1 MEPLPLPTSLAEVEA
16 LIRELYRPFQPD
28 VARIQDVLHRLQ
40 KSPEGWQLA
49 QTLITHREDE
59 IRFFAALTLMIKLN
73 RDSASLS
80 EDDAKGLLESIIN
93 WTIQSMQDGAGPI
106 VTRKLCS
113 ALVTYFVHFSHLWPN
128 CVHHFIY
135 CLDLGRGTRADAVD
149 DALASNILVDKLD
162 RPKLR
167 VAVWFAITL
176 VEEVGKTD
184 MNSAAYS
191 ELHTRLVKN
200 GADVVSLLARGLSP
214 PSDNHPELKIQQ
226 DALSC
231 YLAWILYGQRA
242 NSNIDLLVTPLRQLV
257 DLAMQCFADQQLLH
271 ATAELFSDV
280 LSNYSGF
287 FTPEHYSSLATL
299 FDSQWAAQHYE
310 QLVHGNHTEDGIA
323 FGLFLLA
330 YGDATVHD
338 LVKATDDRSRRFLA
352 RLSGLLAADG
362 YLVGEDMIFVPA
374 LEFWLTYI
382 ETTIDC
388 TYSDEEADVA
398 IWKPYAEEHLK
409 AVIMNCWRKVQWP
422 PAEVFAEWDQ
432 NERANFGDARKD
444 VADMLQSVFTLEGLN
459 LISYFTELF
468 LQSLATQSW
477 SELEAT
483 IFCLSS
489 LSDCVSEEDDRYDE
503 DLAKV
508 FASGLF
514 DLLSEAQGPI
524 PLRLRQTALSLIER
538 YNEYFERHSEFLPN
552 ALNLLF
558 AAVGDPVLGGPAARS
573 ISTLCSSCR
582 TILTGEAGAFISH
595 YQTIRNRQVLD
606 SLAEEKIILAIASV
620 IQSIPSE
627 DLRLQTFEQLY
638 DILKKDLQLAVQL
651 KSQPEILDLSH
662 PMFLRGYEV
671 TDPQKV
677 PGPQEIALQI
687 ALRSMRCLASMAKGM
702 QDVKEYPIDLESD
715 GPQARPVN
723 QKLSGLQTDIMSA
736 LFNIQRTFSACSEA
750 VETICHIFKAGFSET
765 EPGPF
770 VFPPSVITDYFVQQP
785 FGTPRLGALL
795 STACSFVGSLY
806 RGPRAYVPSQLAR
819 LLPWVVGLL
828 QTLQVPEND
837 TEISQNGICFVDKVM
852 AKYPDVLFQLSS
864 PQLEFFFLY
873 TIKVLQGKEPLPKS
887 ASADFWSNFIS
898 LKPEDPSLAATV
910 SSAMTHLGP
919 LIAQTLVSNIGG
931 NAARS
936 ELDKLSEP
944 LKKLV
949 TQQVQAQ
956 QWLEA
961 ALSDESGGVFPAGE
975 RVSLSERWAFVK
987 KVIGLR
993 GARQTNQVVRD
1004 FWLLC
1009 RGQNFAYV
1017 S

>member
-49 QTLITHREDE
+49 QTLISHRENE

-93 WTIQSMQDGAGPI
+93 WTIQSMNDGAGPI

-113 ALVTYFVHFSHLWPN
+113 ALVTYFVHFSHLWPS
-128 CVHHFIY
+128 CVRHFIY
-135 CLDLGRGTRADAVD
+135 CLDLGRGTRADAAD
-149 DALASNILVDKLD
+149 DALTTNVLVEKLD
-162 RPKLR
+162 QQKLR
-167 VAVWFAITL
+167 VAVWFAMTL

-191 ELHTRLVKN
+191 ELHAGLVKN
-200 GADVVSLLARGLSP
+200 GADAVSLLARSLAP
-214 PSDNHPELKIQQ
+214 PADNSAVKIQQ

-231 YLAWILYGQRA
+231 YLAWILYAQRVT
-242 NSNIDLLVTPLRQLV
+242 SNTDLLVTPLRQLV
-257 DLAMQCFADQQLLH
+257 DLSMQCFADEELLH
-271 ATAELFSDV
+271 ATAEVFSDV
-280 LSNYSGF
+280 LSNYSSF
-287 FTPEHYSSLATL
+287 FTGEHYNSLAAL
-299 FDSQWAAQHYE
+299 FDSQWAAQHYQ
-310 QLVHGNHTEDGIA
+310 QLIQGSHAEDGIA
-323 FGLFLLA
+323 FGLLMLA
-330 YGDATVHD
+330 YGDARVLD
-338 LVKATDDRSRRFLA
+338 LMKATDDRSRRFMSK
-352 RLSGLLAADG
+352 LSGLLAADG

-374 LEFWLTYI
+374 LEFWLTFI
-382 ETTIDC
+382 ETMIDS
-388 TYSDEEADVA
+388 TYSDDEGETMV
-398 IWKPYAEEHLK
+398 WKPYAEEHLK
-409 AVIMNCWRKVQWP
+409 AVVVNCWRKAQWP
-422 PAEVFAEWDQ
+422 PAEVFAEWDA
-432 NERANFGDARKD
+432 NERGNFSDARKD

-459 LISYFTELF
+459 LISYFTDLF
-468 LQSLATQSW
+468 LQSLAARSW
-477 SELEAT
+477 AELEAT
-483 IFCLSS
+483 AFCLSS
-489 LSDCVSEEDDRYDE
+489 LSDCISDDDKYDPE
-503 DLAKV
+503 LSKV

-514 DLLSEAQGPI
+514 DLLGDTQGPI

-582 TILTGEAGAFISH
+582 SILTGEAGAFISH
-595 YQTIRNRQVLD
+595 YQTIRGRQVLD

-620 IQSIPSE
+620 IQSIPLE
-627 DLRLQTFEQLY
+627 DQRLQTFEELY
-638 DILKKDLQLAVQL
+638 NILKKDLQLAVQL
-651 KSQPEILDLSH
+651 KAQPGILNLSH
-662 PMFLRGYEV
+662 PAFLRGL
-671 TDPQKV
+671 DP
-677 PGPQEIALQI
+677 PNPQQPPSAEEISLQI
-687 ALRSMRCLASMAKGM
+687 ALRSMRCLVSMAKGM
-702 QDVKEYPIDLESD
+702 QDVKEYPVDLESD
-715 GPQARPVN
+715 GPQARPISD
-723 QKLSGLQTDIMSA
+723 KLAALQTDIMSVM
-736 LFNIQRTFSACSEA
+736 FEIQRTFSASGEV
-750 VETICHIFKAGFSET
+750 VEIICHIFRGGFSET
-765 EPGPF
+765 EPEPF
-770 VFPPSVITDYFVQQP
+770 VFSPSVITDYFIQQP
-785 FGTPRLGALL
+785 FNTPRMGALL

-806 RGPRAYVPSQLAR
+806 RGPKAYVPSQLAR
-819 LLPWVVGLL
+819 LLPWVVDLL
-828 QTLQVPEND
+828 QMLQVPEND

-852 AKYPDVLFQLSS
+852 AKYPDILFQLSS
-864 PQLEFFFLY
+864 QRLEFFFLY
-873 TIKVLQGKEPLPKS
+873 TIKVLQGKEPLPKT

-898 LKPEDPSLAATV
+898 LKPEDPVLATTV
-910 SSAMTHLGP
+910 SNAMTHLGP

-961 ALSDESGGVFPAGE
+961 ALSDESGGVFPAAE